1 MSSTGEDRLPLIHF
15 TSQDLPAE
23 QNYAIW
29 RQATDTLFD
38 IALHDPGQAGR
49 FQADLTSYSL
59 GSVLLGHTRS
69 VAQCFS
75 RSTTTIARSG
85 IDHIIVQLYMVGG
98 YHGRAGSAEIEVQ
111 AGDICVL
118 DCAETFDTQ
127 ASDFENLT
135 LVIPRVLL
143 EAKLQ
148 GLRTRNRYCR
158 NRPFCTNFRQKSIK
172 KVPVKRGDLPV
183 FEMPE

>member
-85 IDHIIVQLYMVGG
+85 IDHIM
-98 YHGRAGSAEIEVQ
+98 S
-111 AGDICVL
+111 
-118 DCAETFDTQ
+118 
-127 ASDFENLT
+127 
-135 LVIPRVLL
+135 
-143 EAKLQ
+143 
-148 GLRTRNRYCR
+148 
-158 NRPFCTNFRQKSIK
+158 RP
-172 KVPVKRGDLPV
+172 
-183 FEMPE
+183 E

>member
-75 RSTTTIARSG
+75 RSTT
-85 IDHIIVQLYMVGG
+85 
-98 YHGRAGSAEIEVQ
+98 RASALGHHMGSSPS
-111 AGDICVL
+111 
-118 DCAETFDTQ
+118 T
-127 ASDFENLT
+127 
-135 LVIPRVLL
+135 
-143 EAKLQ
+143 
-148 GLRTRNRYCR
+148 RTRSSSDHAVALRFMR
-158 NRPFCTNFRQKSIK
+158 KLILPFFPIGTGRTKFSTIFFNNDRFC
-172 KVPVKRGDLPV
+172 GA
-183 FEMPE
+183 